1 MEPDLMVVA
10 TPKSQVDDADVS
22 SDNNRV
28 GSGTVCGSA
37 TIGGL
42 SGNKYWFLTEPDGK
56 LVVVPPPLPVVGGGP
71 GKCDPGPIGN
81 LSAAG
86 LYELT
91 MRTVAHAST
100 PLHALLDAGGEAAA
114 ALE

>member
-1 MEPDLMVVA
+1 MEPDLMVAA

-42 SGNKYWFLTEPDGK
+42 SGSEYSFLPKATEHR
-56 LVVVPPPLPVVGGGP
+56 LQR
-71 GKCDPGPIGN
+71 
-81 LSAAG
+81 A
-86 LYELT
+86 
-91 MRTVAHAST
+91 R
-100 PLHALLDAGGEAAA
+100 
-114 ALE
+114 

>member
-1 MEPDLMVVA
+1 MQPYSTADGVVPGVLACGHDFCESCRGQMLPRLPASQGRKVLPCPTCAMEPDLMVAA

-42 SGNKYWFLTEPDGK
+42 SGSEYSFLPKATEHR
-56 LVVVPPPLPVVGGGP
+56 LQR
-71 GKCDPGPIGN
+71 
-81 LSAAG
+81 A
-86 LYELT
+86 
-91 MRTVAHAST
+91 R
-100 PLHALLDAGGEAAA
+100 
-114 ALE
+114 